1 MKSKLNSL
9 CQQCSEVI
17 NVGDEII
24 RVSNGL
30 WIHESCSK
38 KSNNNLSKNN
48 SDLEKLNENLLESK
62 INLNKSLNCTN
73 CGGTSF
79 LKPFYETSILDAGGA
94 LTKKLFICHNC
105 SYIMHFVEK
114 II

>member
-1 MKSKLNSL
+1 M
-9 CQQCSEVI
+9 E
-17 NVGDEII
+17 
-24 RVSNGL
+24 
-30 WIHESCSK
+30 
-38 KSNNNLSKNN
+38 KND

-62 INLNKSLNCTN
+62 INVKKSLKCTN

-79 LKPFYETSILDAGGA
+79 LKPYYETSILDAGGA

-105 SYIMHFVEK
+105 SNIMQFVEK